1 MFYVFNKDKIFSYII
16 SVGLVFILILSSMV
30 LLNNKEDTV
39 KTSAKGEKD
48 ENSNYNNI
56 IVNNVIE

>member
-16 SVGLVFILILSSMV
+16 SVGIVFVLILSSMV
-30 LLNNKEDTV
+30 LLNNQEDTV

>member
-16 SVGLVFILILSSMV
+16 SVGIVFVLILSSMV
-30 LLNNKEDTV
+30 LLNNQEDTV

-48 ENSNYNNI
+48 ENINYNNI

>member
-30 LLNNKEDTV
+30 LLNNQEDTV

>member
-30 LLNNKEDTV
+30 LLNNQEDTV

-48 ENSNYNNI
+48 ENSSYNNI